1 MVFEFIQSLF
11 ESSVNSEGIE
21 TVIGVVCRCVR
32 FESSVNS
39 EGIET
44 RESVR
49 ETRDMFESSVNSE
62 GIETEQE
69 PEKKEVGLRAV

>member
-1 MVFEFIQSLF
+1 MALEF

-21 TVIGVVCRCVR
+21 TMKEMKQVGEG

-44 RESVR
+44 
-49 ETRDMFESSVNSE
+49 
-62 GIETEQE
+62 
-69 PEKKEVGLRAV
+69 A

>member
-1 MVFEFIQSLF
+1 MLVKWDNGF

-21 TVIGVVCRCVR
+21 TFVPRFPHWYV

-44 RESVR
+44 GT
-49 ETRDMFESSVNSE
+49 ETYSEMLMFESSVNSE
-62 GIETEQE
+62 GIET
-69 PEKKEVGLRAV
+69 KAKNKVYRDRV

>member
-1 MVFEFIQSLF
+1 MIWCAAQF

-21 TVIGVVCRCVR
+21 TGVAMPCLLPG

-44 RESVR
+44 GFQPYF
-49 ETRDMFESSVNSE
+49 TCIMFESSVNSE
-62 GIETEQE
+62 GIETLF
-69 PEKKEVGLRAV
+69 PFPTMIIGLRAV